1 MISTIQKGKKQK
13 FFLELIKDFVQ
24 DEQINLYDFNQL
36 DAFLAMVG
44 SEFRRGALD
53 REDLLAINSAF
64 SREFL
69 QGTLQGRS
77 LTKPCGYSGD
87 YLLLDYIYTN
97 RTSTNPEHKIWDTYF
112 QKQTAARAIRNRKE
126 YFKEQLYRK
135 ASQMPNLRLLNVVSG
150 SGRELLELYNTLPVN
165 YPLRT
170 TCIEI
175 DDSAIEYSKNLNKN
189 YLGKINYVHD
199 NIFRYDNDSERDII
213 WCAGLLNTLE
223 DRASLLLIKRFK
235 DWLKPGGEI
244 IIGNFNKDYNP
255 SRDFMEI
262 FGEWF
267 LNHRTEKQL
276 LKMGLEAGFTDEQ
289 IEVSKTEDGVILYLH
304 LRLDQ

>member
-13 FFLELIKDFVQ
+13 FFLELIKEFVQ

-53 REDLLAINSAF
+53 KQDLLAINSAF
-64 SREFL
+64 SKEFI

-87 YLLLDYIYTN
+87 FLLLDAIYTN

-126 YFKEQLYRK
+126 YFKKLLIAK
-135 ASQMPNLRLLNVVSG
+135 ARERSNLRLLNVVSG
-150 SGRELLELYNTLPVN
+150 SGREILELYNELPVN
-165 YPLRT
+165 ETLRT
-170 TCIEI
+170 TCVEI
-175 DDSAIEYSKNLNKN
+175 DDCAIEFSKNLNKN
-189 YLGKINYVHD
+189 YLNRINYVHD
-199 NIFRYDNDSERDII
+199 NIFRYDNDCERDVI
-213 WCAGLLNTLE
+213 WCAELLNTLE

-255 SRDFMEI
+255 SKDFMEI

-267 LNHRTEKQL
+267 LNHRTEEQL
-276 LKMGLEAGFTDEQ
+276 IAMGIEAGFTKDQ
-289 IEVSKTEDGVILYLH
+289 VKVNRTEDGVILYLH
-304 LRLDQ
+304 LQLP